1 MPLIYRCFPAA
12 CRRACMHAAVARQ
25 SCMHACSA
33 IVFPKSQARPA
44 PQFPAEDSSLGA
56 QNTRRAALGT
66 PHPFDPLLVLP
77 VQEVLLVVPAVVEP
91 SIAGRA
97 TFRMVRFRPQDR
109 GGALR
114 TQLVVPSWRSAWCA
128 RAARHRRH
136 RWPRR
141 RRTLGNSTRKEGA
154 SRIWRPYKLPHCGPP
169 AGPGEGAVCL
179 HLTMSCGW
187 SGMRA
192 RIDRAA
198 NLSILSALGLQPA
211 LQHAWPRLPSAW
223 SINHEYIYA

>member
-1 MPLIYRCFPAA
+1 MHAAMARQPLIYINATAHLATLGHNFR
-12 CRRACMHAAVARQ
+12 
-25 SCMHACSA
+25 
-33 IVFPKSQARPA
+33 KSQARPA

-169 AGPGEGAVCL
+169 AGRGEGAVCL

-198 NLSILSALGLQPA
+198 NLSILSALALQPA

-223 SINHEYIYA
+223 SINHEYIHA